1 MLLSPTR
8 GSSADWGPRAAQSAL
23 RGDEVMTELIK
34 IQVVKGIFWV
44 EAPEAGIFVLC
55 GCPADSVKHLM
66 KRGLIGIRE
75 ERGTRCETGPNA
87 ILLSDILVQNGAF
100 SNLAEFPV
108 LQMLYRQGMI
118 IPGHPGN
125 TGQKPLLI
133 GSKAGISAQMDYIRR
148 GNYGLLS
155 EEELR
160 DAGIGPAEAH
170 DMMRIKLKFAFG
182 KIRRTEELLEGIVV
196 GNEPVEIRN
205 GVSVQRLRLNV
216 FEFRYKN
223 QSVTVDLNLA
233 PGLSYESPYPI
244 GFHKVEKEYFAIVH
258 AGEGDGW
265 DPRRPAISSVLIFQ
279 GKVYLID
286 AGPNILHSL
295 RALGIGISEVEG
307 IFHTHAHDDHFCGL
321 ATLMRCDHRIKYYST
336 PMVRASVARK
346 LSALVSRPEGD
357 FADFFEVCDLDSDV
371 WNDIE
376 GLEVCP
382 TYSPHPVDTNI
393 MFFRAMARDGYKTY
407 AHLADIVS
415 LNVLAGMI
423 TEDDSEPGLSRDFYN
438 AIAKRYLQKADLKKI
453 DIGGGLIHG
462 DAEDFKKDPSGK
474 ILLSHTPQELSGR
487 QKEIGSG
494 APFGTVDTLIATHQ
508 DYLRTQAYDYLQAC
522 FPHVPPHRLRLLANN
537 PITTFNPESAILR
550 SGATDEPIRLILTGE
565 VEMVDTKSGVFNILS
580 AGALVGEIPALD
592 GSPSR
597 ETYLAMGFVKALELP
612 RDLYLHFLST
622 SGLQDAIVRLQERR
636 QFLQKTWLFGESISY
651 PIQNRIAQAMRAS
664 AHPERQ
670 NIAMDTQRQ
679 LCMVMSGRVQLCLEN
694 DIIETLRTGD
704 FFGEERALFNT
715 PCLFKAR
722 TLEETVLQEI
732 PWDALRDI
740 PVVRWKLIETYARR
754 IEMISNP
761 GLLSSPIFQWR
772 QEYSTGVREMDEDH
786 RELFRI
792 VDSLYQVITTGEEQ
806 RVLEGALRQI
816 TQYAEHHFKR
826 EESLMEKIGFPGR
839 GLHEVRHAGFLEE
852 ILEMKKRADRG
863 EVRQHIEFVNF
874 FKDWIIN
881 HILTE
886 DRKYG
891 PYFAPKGAT

>member
-1 MLLSPTR
+1 MTR
-8 GSSADWGPRAAQSAL
+8 
-23 RGDEVMTELIK
+23 LIK
-34 IQVVKGIFWV
+34 VQVSRGVFWV
-44 EAPEAGIFVLC
+44 EAPEAGLYILC

-66 KRGLIGIRE
+66 RRGLINIRE
-75 ERGTRCETGPNA
+75 ERGIRFETGPNV

-108 LQMLYRQGMI
+108 LQMLYRQGMLL
-118 IPGHPGN
+118 PGHPGN
-125 TGQKPLLI
+125 TGQKPLLL
-133 GSKAGISAQMDYIRR
+133 GSKAEIDAQMNYIRR
-148 GNYGLLS
+148 GNYGLVS

-160 DAGIGPAEAH
+160 AAGVRSDEAR

-182 KIRRTEELLEGIVV
+182 KIRRTEELLDGVIV
-196 GNEPVEIRN
+196 GKGPVEIRN
-205 GVSVQRLRLNV
+205 GVSVERLRLNV
-216 FEFRYKN
+216 FEFRYAN

-233 PGLSYESPYPI
+233 PGLPYESPYPL
-244 GFHKVEKEYFAIVH
+244 GFHKVEKEYFAVIH

-265 DPRRPAISSVLIFQ
+265 DPRRPAMSSILLYQ

-295 RALGIGISEVEG
+295 RALGIGMNEIEG

-321 ATLMRCDHRIKYYST
+321 ATLVRCDHRVKYYAT
-336 PMVRASVARK
+336 PAVRASVARK
-346 LSALVSRPEGD
+346 LSALTSKPEED
-357 FADFFEVCDLDSDV
+357 FADFFEICDLEPDA
-371 WNDIE
+371 WNDVG
-376 GLEVCP
+376 GLEVRP
-382 TYSPHPVDTNI
+382 TYSPHPVETSI
-393 MFFRAMARDGYKTY
+393 VFFRAMSRDGYKTY

-415 LNVLAGMI
+415 LNILAGMI
-423 TEDDSEPGLSRDFYN
+423 TEDNSEPGLSRDFYN
-438 AIAKRYLQKADLKKI
+438 TIAKKYLQKVDLKKI
-453 DIGGGLIHG
+453 DIGGGMIHG
-462 DAEDFKKDPSGK
+462 DAEDFKNDPSGK
-474 ILLSHTPQELSGR
+474 ILLSHTAQELSSR

-508 DYLRTQAYDYLQAC
+508 DYLRAQAYDSLQAC

-550 SGATDEPIRLILTGE
+550 SGATDESIRLILTGE

-612 RDLYLHFLST
+612 RSLYLHFLST
-622 SGLQDAIVRLQERR
+622 SGLQDAIVRLQESR

-651 PIQNRIAQAMRAS
+651 PIQNRIAQVMRAS
-664 AHPERQ
+664 VHPERRD
-670 NIAMDTQRQ
+670 IAMDAQRQ
-679 LCMVMSGRVQLCLEN
+679 LRMVMSGRVQLCLEN
-694 DIIETLRTGD
+694 DIIETLRIGD

-715 PCLFKAR
+715 PCLLKPR
-722 TLEETVLQEI
+722 TLEETVIQEI
-732 PWDALRDI
+732 PWDVLKDI
-740 PVVRWKLIETYARR
+740 PIVRWKLLETYARR
-754 IEMISNP
+754 IEMIFNP
-761 GLLSSPIFQWR
+761 GLVSSPIFQWR

-792 VDSLYQVITTGEEQ
+792 VDSLYRVITTGEEQ
-806 RVLEGALRQI
+806 RVLEGVLRQVI
-816 TQYAEHHFKR
+816 QYAENHFKR

-839 GLHEVRHAGFLEE
+839 RLHEVRHAGFLEE
-852 ILEMKKRADRG
+852 ILEMKKRVDRG
-863 EVRQHIEFVNF
+863 EVRQHVEFVNF

-891 PYFAPKGAT
+891 PFFTSKDAS